1 MQLTLTGEYAIR
13 AMIYIAGKPFG
24 TSFTIAEIASS
35 NKIPDKFLRK
45 ILPQLSSAGLLQSQ
59 RGKGGG
65 IRLKINAADITPL
78 NVIQAIDGDMA
89 LNKCLIDN
97 DFCTDSRWCSMHVLW
112 AETQKNMKKVLS
124 SKSLAELAQES
135 EHKRIHWMR

>member
-13 AMIYIAGKPFG
+13 AMIYIAGKPID

-35 NKIPDKFLRK
+35 NRIPDKFLRK
-45 ILPQLSSAGLLQSQ
+45 ILPQLAVAGLLQSR

-65 IRLKINAADITPL
+65 IKLKVEADQITPL
-78 NVIQAIDGDMA
+78 HIIQAIEGDMA
-89 LNKCLIDN
+89 LNKCMIDN

-112 AETQKNMKKVLS
+112 AEAQKNLKKVLS
-124 SKSLAELAQES
+124 GKSIAELAKDS

>member
-124 SKSLAELAQES
+124 GKSLAELAQES